1 MFSDTTLPRPYHP
14 LRNYLQQQNWRESDR
29 ETRRLMLASVGKP
42 ESSYWENSDYDNC
55 PCQDLETLDRL
66 WRHYSQNRFGFSI
79 QKQIYESL
87 GDIPT
92 GINSRFAERL
102 GDRLGWRSDN
112 DWLYYR
118 DLRFSLN
125 APPGH
130 LPWLGIG
137 KQKRHQNKVWWDEL
151 LEQTLAGVDSFL
163 GLEEKGELLIGGG
176 LYWMVFYQRTLLRC
190 NIGEESGR

>member
-1 MFSDTTLPRPYHP
+1 MFSDTTLPRPYHR
-14 LRNYLQQQNWRESDR
+14 LRNYLEQQNWRESDR
-29 ETRRLMLASVGKP
+29 ETRRLMLEILRKP
-42 ESSYWENSDYDNC
+42 ESSYWENSDYDNF

-79 QKQIYESL
+79 QKQIYENL
-87 GDIPT
+87 GDIPN
-92 GINSRFAERL
+92 GINSRFAERF

-118 DLRFSLN
+118 NLNFSLN

-137 KQKRHQNKVWWDEL
+137 KQRRHQHKV
-151 LEQTLAGVDSFL
+151 
-163 GLEEKGELLIGGG
+163 
-176 LYWMVFYQRTLLRC
+176 
-190 NIGEESGR
+190 